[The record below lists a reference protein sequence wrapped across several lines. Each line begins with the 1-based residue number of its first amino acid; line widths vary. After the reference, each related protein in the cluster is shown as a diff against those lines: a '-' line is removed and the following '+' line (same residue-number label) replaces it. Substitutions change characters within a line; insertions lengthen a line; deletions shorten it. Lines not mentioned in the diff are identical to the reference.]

1 MPDTVSLTGQ
11 VVGIIPGAG
20 RITLLSVRTDT
31 AIRQVLLL
39 REIASQFSRI
49 RRGARIRVD
58 GVPFFG
64 GGPLPIV
71 RAHRMARL

>member
-11 VVGIIPGAG
+11 VVRILPGGG
-20 RITLLSVRTDT
+20 RITLLSVRTNT

-39 REIASQFSRI
+39 REVAAQSSRL
-49 RRGARIRVD
+49 RLGARIRVD
-58 GVPFFG
+58 GVSFFG

-71 RAHRMARL
+71 RAYRMARL